1 METMDSQRQTAI
13 DTLTECYSYGYLD
26 NEELERRVEE
36 VYAAR
41 GLGDLKQLIEDL
53 PDLYRTALVEPGA
66 SGDSASGQQIT
77 SILSERKMSGAW
89 LSQRMVKCTC
99 VASEVRL
106 DFCEAG
112 LPPGRTRIH
121 LFGALAEVTVVVPP
135 DVKLILDV
143 NPVLAEVS
151 TKKLGGDAS
160 GETTRE
166 LQITGTIVLGE
177 LSCKTGE
184 KRETKKVRAPL

>member
-1 METMDSQRQTAI
+1 MDSQRQTAI

-26 NEELERRVEE
+26 NEELERRVEQ

-41 GLGDLKQLIEDL
+41 GLNELKVLIEDL
-53 PDLYRTALVEPGA
+53 PALYRTALVEPEA
-66 SGDSASGQQIT
+66 VGDPSSGQQVT
-77 SILSERKMSGAW
+77 SIFSERHMSGAW

-106 DFCEAG
+106 DFCDAG

-121 LFGALAEVTVVVPP
+121 LFGALAEITVVVPP

-151 TKKLGGDAS
+151 TKKLRSDTS
-160 GETTRE
+160 GELTRE
-166 LQITGTIVLGE
+166 LQITGTVVLGE
-177 LSCKTGE
+177 LRCKTDA
-184 KRETKKVRAPL
+184 KRERKKVEAPS